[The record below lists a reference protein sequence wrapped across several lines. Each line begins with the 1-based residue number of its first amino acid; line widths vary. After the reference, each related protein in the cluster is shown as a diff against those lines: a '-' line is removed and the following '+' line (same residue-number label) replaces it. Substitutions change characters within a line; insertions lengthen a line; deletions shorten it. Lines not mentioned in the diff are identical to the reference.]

1 MKLEK
6 RDNVETVAERMAT
19 EWAARAIA
27 TMEEIL
33 RFLGGPGYKP
43 L

>member
-1 MKLEK
+1 MKLAK

-19 EWAARAIA
+19 EWATRASA
-27 TMEEIL
+27 TMDEIL
-33 RFLGGPGYKP
+33 RFFGGPGYKP